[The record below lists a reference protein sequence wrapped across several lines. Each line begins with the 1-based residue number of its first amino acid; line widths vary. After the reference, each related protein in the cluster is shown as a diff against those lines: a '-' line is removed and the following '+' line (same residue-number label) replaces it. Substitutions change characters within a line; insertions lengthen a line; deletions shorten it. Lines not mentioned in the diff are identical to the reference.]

1 MLEYNIIMLE
11 TKILISYI
19 AICLTYSI
27 CRLHYLLTLKED
39 EEFNSM
45 LKELI
50 DLSGDNDVVKILVIL
65 QLILSPITTPFSILK
80 HIYKL
85 IKKIIFKI
93 NQ

>member
-1 MLEYNIIMLE
+1 MLE

-19 AICLTYSI
+19 AICITYSI

-50 DLSGDNDVVKILVIL
+50 ELSGDEGVIKLLIVL
-65 QLILSPITTPFSILK
+65 QLVLSPVTTPFSILK
-80 HIYKL
+80 QIYKL
-85 IKKIIFKI
+85 FKKIIIKE
-93 NQ
+93 

>member
-1 MLEYNIIMLE
+1 MLE

-39 EEFNSM
+39 EEFNST

-50 DLSGDNDVVKILVIL
+50 DLSGDKNIVKLLVVL

-80 HIYKL
+80 QIYKL
-85 IKKIIFKI
+85 IKKMIEKE
-93 NQ
+93 